1 MTRHTTPFS
10 QSVIS
15 QSVIDQASA
24 WAVRLGGGDMSEADY
39 LALEAWL
46 AASPDHPHA
55 LTEAEQLWA
64 ALDDDRGAL
73 DAALTQ
79 AAAAT
84 APTISAL
91 APSKRSPNRRWR
103 WAGGGLAAVLAAG
116 LLLLLSGRPS
126 TYVTAPGE
134 QKTITLRDGSSIA
147 MNGGSELSVR
157 LSGKER
163 LIEMKSAEAAF
174 DVAHDAQRPFRVTV
188 GESRI
193 EVLGTA
199 FDVRSDGRST
209 TVNVSRGVVRVSEL
223 ADPAH
228 NVRLTMG
235 QAITLVDGSHALEV
249 TQGSTETA
257 GWRAGRLVYDNR
269 PLSDV
274 AADLSRAYPTPVR
287 AIGDAADIRF
297 TGTLILDDQAST
309 VRRLEAF
316 LPISASRADGAVQ
329 LRSREAA
336 R

>member
-1 MTRHTTPFS
+1 MTRHTSPF
-10 QSVIS
+10 S

-91 APSKRSPNRRWR
+91 APRKRSPNRRWR
-103 WAGGGLAAVLAAG
+103 WAGGGLAAALAAG
-116 LLLLLSGRPS
+116 LLLLPLLSGRPS

-157 LSGKER
+157 LSRKER

-199 FDVRSDGRST
+199 FDVRRDGRST

-235 QAITLVDGSHALEV
+235 QAVTLVDGSHALEV

-287 AIGDAADIRF
+287 AVGDAADIRF
-297 TGTLILDDQAST
+297 TGTLVLDDQAST
-309 VRRLEAF
+309 LRRLEAF

>member
-1 MTRHTTPFS
+1 MTRHTSPF
-10 QSVIS
+10 S

-91 APSKRSPNRRWR
+91 APRKRSPNRRWR
-103 WAGGGLAAVLAAG
+103 WAGGGLAAALAAS
-116 LLLLLSGRPS
+116 LLLLPLLSDRPS

-174 DVAHDAQRPFRVTV
+174 DVAHDAQRPFHVTV

-199 FDVRSDGRST
+199 FDVRRDGRST

-235 QAITLVDGSHALEV
+235 QAVTLVDGSHALEV

-287 AIGDAADIRF
+287 AVGDAADIRF
-297 TGTLILDDQAST
+297 TGTLVLDDQAST
-309 VRRLEAF
+309 LRRLEAF

>member
-1 MTRHTTPFS
+1 MTRHTSPF
-10 QSVIS
+10 S

-91 APSKRSPNRRWR
+91 ASRKRSPNRRWR
-103 WAGGGLAAVLAAG
+103 WAGGGLAAALAAG
-116 LLLLLSGRPS
+116 LLLLPLLSDRTS

-199 FDVRSDGRST
+199 FDVRRDGGKT

-235 QAITLVDGSHALEV
+235 QAVTLVDGSHALEV

-287 AIGDAADIRF
+287 AVGDAADIRF
-297 TGTLILDDQAST
+297 TGTLVLDDQAST
-309 VRRLEAF
+309 LRRLEAF

>member
-1 MTRHTTPFS
+1 MTRHTSPF
-10 QSVIS
+10 S

-39 LALEAWL
+39 LDLEAWL

-91 APSKRSPNRRWR
+91 APRKGSPNRRWR
-103 WAGGGLAAVLAAG
+103 WAGGGLAAALAAG
-116 LLLLLSGRPS
+116 LLLLPLLSGRPS

-157 LSGKER
+157 LSRKER

-199 FDVRSDGRST
+199 FDVRRDGRST

-235 QAITLVDGSHALEV
+235 QAVTLVDGSHALEV

-287 AIGDAADIRF
+287 AVGDAADIRF
-297 TGTLILDDQAST
+297 TGTLVLDDQAST
-309 VRRLEAF
+309 LRRLEAF

>member
-1 MTRHTTPFS
+1 MTRHTSPF
-10 QSVIS
+10 S

-39 LALEAWL
+39 LDLEAWL

-91 APSKRSPNRRWR
+91 ASRKRSPNRRWR
-103 WAGGGLAAVLAAG
+103 WAGGGLAAALAAG
-116 LLLLLSGRPS
+116 LLLLPLLSDRTS

-199 FDVRSDGRST
+199 FDVRRDGRST

-228 NVRLTMG
+228 HVRLTMG
-235 QAITLVDGSHALEV
+235 QAVTLVDGSHALEV

-287 AIGDAADIRF
+287 AVGDAADIRF
-297 TGTLILDDQAST
+297 TGTLILDDQAAT
-309 VRRLEAF
+309 LRRLEAF